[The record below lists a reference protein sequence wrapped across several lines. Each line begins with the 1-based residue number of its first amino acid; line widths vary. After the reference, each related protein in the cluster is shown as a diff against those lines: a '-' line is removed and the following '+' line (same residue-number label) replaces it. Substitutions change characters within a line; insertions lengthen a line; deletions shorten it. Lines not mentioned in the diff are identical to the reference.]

1 MKIVEKEAFC
11 AAMPRL
17 RDRDATRPRERC
29 YAWAAEMR
37 RSGCHDPVGTLNE
50 NKGLWQKRKRCN
62 ALPARTRK
70 ALFLKRFL
78 ELTLSE
84 QR

>member
-1 MKIVEKEAFC
+1 ML
-11 AAMPRL
+11 RL
-17 RDRDATRPRERC
+17 GGRDATQ
-29 YAWAAEMR
+29 WV
-37 RSGCHDPVGTLNE
+37 HDPVGTLNE
-50 NKGLWQKRKRCN
+50 NKGLWRKRKSCN

-78 ELTLSE
+78 ELTPSE